1 GGGGGAYR
9 ALEPQFSGS
18 VRKLIGECMSYMD
31 QKVAFAHA
39 GGIQEM
45 NFNEIDEVD
54 GGLAPLAIAAIVVV
68 AVVVV
73 SFGAGVITGYYT
85 NLK

>member
-1 GGGGGAYR
+1 
-9 ALEPQFSGS
+9 
-18 VRKLIGECMSYMD
+18 MD